1 MKNIIIIGH
10 EPLTKKNKSNFFIDK
25 YLEKG
30 LSTSYW
36 DASQVFYPGMHLND
50 EIQEIYIKK
59 FNTLKMIENQLKSID
74 VSQYIFIIEVNEYW
88 KNRQFFRLLNRYNC
102 YTICIDMYGNS
113 VLPIPLQEKIRKL
126 FTKNFFTSISN
137 FTNRI
142 LYRIYKKYYNIQS
155 FQRLFTSSEIIS
167 HTDKINHP
175 DYEDFKNLEKNHTN
189 DIQKKQYIVFVDTYF
204 PYHPDLKH
212 VYKIKENDGK
222 EYHKSINKFFSF
234 LEEKYQIPV
243 VIAAHPKS
251 EYKGDEFNGRTI
263 IKYKTNELIYLS
275 QIVILH
281 ASNAISYVVLGDKS
295 PVFITTDDY
304 NSAPILAKRIKVL
317 ANILGKKVYN
327 IDSCNFQS
335 IEISKIDNNY
345 RNKYIY
351 SYLTSKE
358 TEEKRNIDILLS
370 FYQSIS

>member
-1 MKNIIIIGH
+1 M
-10 EPLTKKNKSNFFIDK
+10 
-25 YLEKG
+25 
-30 LSTSYW
+30 
-36 DASQVFYPGMHLND
+36 
-50 EIQEIYIKK
+50 
-59 FNTLKMIENQLKSID
+59 
-74 VSQYIFIIEVNEYW
+74 
-88 KNRQFFRLLNRYNC
+88 
-102 YTICIDMYGNS
+102 
-113 VLPIPLQEKIRKL
+113 
-126 FTKNFFTSISN
+126 
-137 FTNRI
+137 
-142 LYRIYKKYYNIQS
+142 
-155 FQRLFTSSEIIS
+155 
-167 HTDKINHP
+167 
-175 DYEDFKNLEKNHTN
+175 
-189 DIQKKQYIVFVDTYF
+189 
-204 PYHPDLKH
+204 
-212 VYKIKENDGK
+212 
-222 EYHKSINKFFSF
+222 
-234 LEEKYQIPV
+234 EEKYQIPV

-295 PVFITTDDY
+295 PVFITTNDY